1 MRQLTEAHRNHKQKL
16 HKQHKNENH
25 KILVHGYG
33 YAGQF
38 VAEKLSALGIDFEEF
53 VNNMDNYKFVFVA
66 SFEK

>member
-1 MRQLTEAHRNHKQKL
+1 MEKKEKVVNTTNKKREK
-16 HKQHKNENH
+16 
-25 KILVHGYG
+25 
-33 YAGQF
+33 F